1 MNDATDATDVAA
13 STGGDTAAA
22 AAGREQARPGHRDRV
37 KIMVNK
43 QAVRLDDDDVTGL
56 MIKQAAI
63 EQGVA
68 IQLDFV
74 LSLHLRDGGTR
85 IIGDADRIEV
95 DERSRFTAV
104 AGDDNS

>member
-1 MNDATDATDVAA
+1 MNDTNDAAT
-13 STGGDTAAA
+13 TGGDTAVAA
-22 AAGREQARPGHRDRV
+22 AADPERARPGHRDRV
-37 KIMVNK
+37 KITVNK
-43 QAVRLDDDDVTGL
+43 RPVRLDDDDDTGL
-56 MIKQAAI
+56 EIKQGAI

-85 IIGDADRIEV
+85 IIGDPDRIEV

>member
-1 MNDATDATDVAA
+1 MNDTNHGTTVAA
-13 STGGDTAAA
+13 S
-22 AAGREQARPGHRDRV
+22 AGPERARPGHRDRV
-37 KIMVNK
+37 KITVNK
-43 QAVRLDDDDVTGL
+43 RPVRLDDDDVTGL
-56 MIKQAAI
+56 EIKQAAI